1 MYSYKCEN
9 MNLKRR
15 SNIPW
20 RLAILSSLS
29 LILIEYFSP
38 SFAYS
43 ETIFDYYRIC
53 LIGGESRACGVLGE
67 LCGRGNNRAC
77 GLLGDVT
84 SRGYDRIQGFC
95 AARSVIACRFI
106 RDIDRVG
113 LTNLG
118 SACGRGNGSACQ
130 KLDTIRCYAT
140 EGATRRPCRRFRIF

>member
-15 SNIPW
+15 SNLPW

-53 LIGGESRACGVLGE
+53 LIGGESRACGV
-67 LCGRGNNRAC
+67 
-77 GLLGDVT
+77 LGDVT